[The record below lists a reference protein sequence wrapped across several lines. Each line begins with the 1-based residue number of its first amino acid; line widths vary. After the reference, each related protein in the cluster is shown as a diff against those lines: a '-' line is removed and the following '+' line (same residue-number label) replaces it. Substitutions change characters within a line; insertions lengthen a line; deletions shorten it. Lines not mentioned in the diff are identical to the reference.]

1 MLIGHGADTVF
12 RVDHAQLAFFSE
24 EAYSAILIDLI
35 KENKPEI
42 VLAGATAIGRSFIPA
57 VAITLNAGLTADCTA
72 LELREEDGALLQ
84 TRPAFG
90 GNIIATIIT
99 PDVPIQ
105 MATVREGVM
114 ENVPLDTPFKGKIV
128 EIPYASE
135 KIDKL
140 INIIEKHQ
148 EENKVKILNG
158 GMPDLLIYRHKN
170 NSVDEIKSSG
180 PPLGAY
186 VDYSYEKYST
196 EILLLEFFSIFAA
209 EDASAS
215 VRL

>member
-90 GNIIATIIT
+90 GNIIATIIN
-99 PDVPIQ
+99 PDCRPQ

-114 ENVPLDTPFKGKIV
+114 KKEALDPNYKGKINKLDVSKYVNDEDFVV
-128 EIPYASE
+128 EIIERHME
-135 KIDKL
+135 KSKVNIKGAG
-140 INIIEKHQ
+140 IIE
-148 EENKVKILNG
+148 L
-158 GMPDLLIYRHKN
+158 
-170 NSVDEIKSSG
+170 
-180 PPLGAY
+180 
-186 VDYSYEKYST
+186 
-196 EILLLEFFSIFAA
+196 F
-209 EDASAS
+209 
-215 VRL
+215 